1 MKNSSIILKLLENF
15 QNRGNCLSH
24 HILLHADSIEPS
36 GAVQELIFCSLCWGQ
51 SFKLSEE
58 KLAVVPIQLFE
69 ALSQQTNTVSIL
81 SLAICCPKPPPT
93 KLKLSTSREIQPLWG
108 LGEFCHWHHCTR
120 TSVWRTSMN
129 LREALSGFIFGFIFL
144 SAPGTTNHI
153 IVYSALSPQ
162 MLWSTCFVRT
172 GQRNTSAERSVWCRV
187 RWSDLVVPGTEG
199 WEQGVQWHPK

>member
-1 MKNSSIILKLLENF
+1 MKNSSIILKLLEKF

-24 HILLHADSIEPS
+24 HILLYADSIAPS

-58 KLAVVPIQLFE
+58 KLAVVLIQLFE

-81 SLAICCPKPPPT
+81 SLAICCPKPLPT
-93 KLKLSTSREIQPLWG
+93 KLKLSTSREIQTLWA
-108 LGEFCHWHHCTR
+108 LGGVLSLALLHQDISLKDLYELKRSPQWLHFCFHFFVCPRDNKSHHCVLSFKPT
-120 TSVWRTSMN
+120 N
-129 LREALSGFIFGFIFL
+129 ALKHLFCR
-144 SAPGTTNHI
+144 A
-153 IVYSALSPQ
+153 
-162 MLWSTCFVRT
+162 

-199 WEQGVQWHPK
+199 WEQGGQWHPK